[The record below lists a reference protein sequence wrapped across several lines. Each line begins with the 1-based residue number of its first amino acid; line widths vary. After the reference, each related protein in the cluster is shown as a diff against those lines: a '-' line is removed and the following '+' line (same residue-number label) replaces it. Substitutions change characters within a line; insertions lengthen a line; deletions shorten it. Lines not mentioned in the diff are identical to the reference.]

1 MHAAPLYVE
10 QFNRLWD
17 QKDGNDKVISKVCFW
32 VKVGCWSVHK
42 NWNQLDLFKIE
53 FVRSTIVDDI
63 VPPLLSDLC
72 PSWIKQP
79 WVLSIP
85 CAMSIF
91 MDMHV
96 CSDVSIGHTHL
107 SIWLQHDTKY
117 STVQRS
123 WASPVNECKGE
134 RCSCNVFKGVLI
146 TFSKSSKFFF
156 GLWLLFHSLSAQ
168 SLYDVWLWKCEN
180 CY

>member
-1 MHAAPLYVE
+1 MS
-10 QFNRLWD
+10 QCRLL
-17 QKDGNDKVISKVCFW
+17 KCTKK
-32 VKVGCWSVHK
+32 
-42 NWNQLDLFKIE
+42 WNQLDLFKIK

-72 PSWIKQP
+72 PSRMKQP

-123 WASPVNECKGE
+123 WASPVKEKD
-134 RCSCNVFKGVLI
+134 VLVM
-146 TFSKSSKFFF
+146 FLKES
-156 GLWLLFHSLSAQ
+156 WSLSQ
-168 SLYDVWLWKCEN
+168 SPQSFSLDFGYFFTHYQPSPYTMCDCEN
-180 CY
+180 LKIVIK